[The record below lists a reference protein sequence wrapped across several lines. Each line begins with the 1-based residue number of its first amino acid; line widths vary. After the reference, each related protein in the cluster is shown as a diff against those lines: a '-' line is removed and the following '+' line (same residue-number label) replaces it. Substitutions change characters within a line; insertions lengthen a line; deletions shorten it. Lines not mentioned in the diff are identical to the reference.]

1 MRLAVR
7 RVFLTIGAVVSLVF
21 FCSYLLSLGLC
32 IWMMKGPQMKSTQ
45 WNENLYFWP
54 ILITGLNSAF
64 SVFGG
69 FGFRRLFRRM
79 SSLEIYFFLV
89 FLVTLSF
96 DGLRILN
103 WVFQLKQIT
112 PYFGGLL
119 TRIVYFGYFM
129 GLFCM
134 FTSSIY
140 SGEVS
145 YQKAGTLLSVLGT
158 LSLALCY
165 TMPVDITTLKPI
177 LLYRVGG
184 EDYLLLVRGGLM
196 VLTILSFARTA
207 FLSRSREEWGICG
220 AAAVLLAGRE
230 IAFFHSDTPLGFL
243 GIFLLGIGVLYFSWK
258 SYLKH
263 LWI

>member
-7 RVFLTIGAVVSLVF
+7 KVFLNIGAIISLLF
-21 FCSYLLSLGLC
+21 FFSYLLSLFLG
-32 IWMMKGPQMKSTQ
+32 IWIMKDSRWK
-45 WNENLYFWP
+45 ENLYLWP
-54 ILITGLNSAF
+54 ILVGGLSSAF

-89 FLVTLSF
+89 FLITLSF

-103 WVFQLKQIT
+103 WIFLLKQIT
-112 PYFGGLL
+112 PYFGGMM

-140 SGEVS
+140 AGEIS
-145 YQKAGTLLSVLGT
+145 YQKAGTLLSVLGI
-158 LSLALCY
+158 LSLALSY
-165 TMPVDITTLKPI
+165 SMPVDITTLTPI

-184 EDYLLLVRGGLM
+184 DAYLLLVRGGLM
-196 VLTILSFARTA
+196 GLTVLSFARSA
-207 FLSRSREEWGICG
+207 FLSRSKEEWSICV
-220 AAAVLLAGRE
+220 AAAVLLLGRE
-230 IAFFHSDTPLGFL
+230 IAFFHSDTPLGFV
-243 GIFLLGIGVLYFSWK
+243 GIFLLGIGSFYFSRK

>member
-7 RVFLTIGAVVSLVF
+7 RVFLTIGAVVSSLF
-21 FCSYLLSLGLC
+21 FLLYLLSLVLGA
-32 IWMMKGPQMKSTQ
+32 WMMKDSRWK
-45 WNENLYFWP
+45 ENLYLWSVV
-54 ILITGLNSAF
+54 IIGLSSAF

-103 WVFQLKQIT
+103 WIFLLKQIT
-112 PYFGGLL
+112 PYFGGLV
-119 TRIVYFGYFM
+119 TRLVYFGYFM

-145 YQKAGTLLSVLGT
+145 YQKVGTLLSVLAT
-158 LSLALCY
+158 LSLALSY
-165 TMPVDITTLKPI
+165 SMPVDITTLKPI

-184 EDYLLLVRGGLM
+184 EEYLLLVRGGLM
-196 VLTILSFARTA
+196 VLTVLSFARSA
-207 FLSRSREEWGICG
+207 LLSRSKEEWTICG
-220 AAAVLLAGRE
+220 AVVVLLMGRE
-230 IAFFHSDTPLGFL
+230 ISFFHSDTPLG
-243 GIFLLGIGVLYFSWK
+243 LLGILLLVAGSFYFSRK

>member
-1 MRLAVR
+1 
-7 RVFLTIGAVVSLVF
+7 
-21 FCSYLLSLGLC
+21 
-32 IWMMKGPQMKSTQ
+32 
-45 WNENLYFWP
+45 
-54 ILITGLNSAF
+54 
-64 SVFGG
+64 
-69 FGFRRLFRRM
+69 M

-103 WVFQLKQIT
+103 WVFLLTQIT

-145 YQKAGTLLSVLGT
+145 YQKAGTLLSIVAT
-158 LSLALCY
+158 LSLALSY
-165 TMPVDITTLKPI
+165 SMPVDITTLKPI

-184 EDYLLLVRGGLM
+184 EQYLLLVRVGLI
-196 VLTILSFARTA
+196 VLTVLSFVRSA
-207 FLSRSREEWGICG
+207 FVSRLKEEWAICG
-220 AAAVLLAGRE
+220 AAAILLAGRE
-230 IAFFHSDTPLGFL
+230 LAFFHSDTLLGFL
-243 GIFLLGIGVLYFSWK
+243 GIFLLGVGSFYFSRK

>member
-7 RVFLTIGAVVSLVF
+7 RVFLTVGAGVSLLF
-21 FCSYLLSLGLC
+21 FLSYLLSLGFG
-32 IWMMKGPQMKSTQ
+32 IWIIRDSSWK
-45 WNENLYFWP
+45 EDVYLWP
-54 ILITGLNSAF
+54 ILTAGLNAAF

-69 FGFRRLFRRM
+69 FGFRRLLQRM

-96 DGLRILN
+96 DGLRVLH
-103 WVFQLKQIT
+103 WVFLVKQVT

-119 TRIVYFGYFM
+119 TRMVYFGYFM
-129 GLFCM
+129 GLFSM

-145 YQKAGTLLSVLGT
+145 YQKVGTLLSVLAT
-158 LSLALCY
+158 LSLALSY
-165 TMPVDITTLKPI
+165 SMPVDITTLKPN
-177 LLYRVGG
+177 LLYRVGD
-184 EDYLLLVRGGLM
+184 EEYLLLVRGGLI
-196 VLTILSFARTA
+196 VLTVLSFARSA
-207 FLSRSREEWGICG
+207 LLSRSREEWAICG
-220 AAAVLLAGRE
+220 AAAILMLGRE
-230 IAFFHSDTPLGFL
+230 FSFSRSDTPLGLL
-243 GIFLLGIGVLYFSWK
+243 GIFLLGVGSFYFSRK

>member
-7 RVFLTIGAVVSLVF
+7 RVFLTVGAVVSLLF
-21 FCSYLLSLGLC
+21 FFSYLLSLVLSV
-32 IWMMKGPQMKSTQ
+32 WMIKDSQ
-45 WNENLYFWP
+45 WKENVYLWP
-54 ILITGLNSAF
+54 ILIAGLTSAF

-89 FLVTLSF
+89 FLISLSF

-134 FTSSIY
+134 FASSIY
-140 SGEVS
+140 SGEVT
-145 YQKAGTLLSVLGT
+145 YQKVGTLLSVLGT
-158 LSLALCY
+158 LSLALSY
-165 TMPVDITTLKPI
+165 SMPVDITSLQPI

-184 EDYLLLVRGGLM
+184 EEYLLLVRGGLM
-196 VLTILSFARTA
+196 VLTVLGFARSA
-207 FLSRSREEWGICG
+207 FLSRSREAWAICG
-220 AAAVLLAGRE
+220 ATAILLVGRE
-230 IAFFHSDTPLGFL
+230 IVFFRSDTPLGLL
-243 GIFLLGIGVLYFSWK
+243 GIFLLGIGSFYFSRK

>member
-1 MRLAVR
+1 MRLALR
-7 RVFLTIGAVVSLVF
+7 KVFLTIGAVVSLVF
-21 FCSYLLSLGLC
+21 FSSYFLSLFLG
-32 IWMMKGPQMKSTQ
+32 IWMMKGWKK
-45 WNENLYFWP
+45 NLYLWP
-54 ILITGLNSAF
+54 ILLTGLSSAF

-103 WVFQLKQIT
+103 WIFLLRQVT
-112 PYFGGLL
+112 PYFGGMV

-140 SGEVS
+140 SGEIS

-158 LSLALCY
+158 LSLALSY
-165 TMPVDITTLKPI
+165 SMPVDITILTPI

-184 EDYLLLVRGGLM
+184 EEYLLLVRGGLM
-196 VLTILSFARTA
+196 VLTVLSFARSA
-207 FLSRSREEWGICG
+207 FQSRSREEWAICV
-220 AAAVLLAGRE
+220 AAAVLLVGRE
-230 IAFFHSDTPLGFL
+230 ITFFHSDTPLGFV
-243 GIFLLGIGVLYFSWK
+243 GISLLGIGSFYFSRK